1 MFNAILKTLHFH
13 NNDERQLYTAIH
25 LRRQIITHMVG
36 NIDLLYPVVKQGILE
51 NYGWQEEDDND
62 DSMEKVGPFSIYLWA
77 LYMKNN
83 LVWRDSAI
91 LSLLASMWS
100 IRLTIV
106 GSRSLHEVRFRHD
119 LDLEFTDIA
128 LVYNTSEGNGHYSGL
143 LRRNQEVCST
153 RPLAYSKKWNKQ
165 QDAAE
170 RLSLMQEGGL
180 EVIRK
185 AQIQLSIV
193 KTDKIKALEGK
204 GQQLAKVSQILK
216 RKRGEGEVEDTDEE
230 DKAKR
235 RREEIVVKEK
245 DIQEVNAG
253 DVHCNKCEKDFPKTS
268 LLMRHIDK
276 YHKHVYMFNCRICNK
291 GFLNIRGYEEHKQQH
306 GEKKF
311 KCEKCNEQFSTKEHL
326 TNM

>member
-1 MFNAILKTLHFH
+1 MWFA
-13 NNDERQLYTAIH
+13 
-25 LRRQIITHMVG
+25 
-36 NIDLLYPVVKQGILE
+36 
-51 NYGWQEEDDND
+51 EEKPGGLFYKATCLQQ
-62 DSMEKVGPFSIYLWA
+62 KV
-77 LYMKNN
+77 
-83 LVWRDSAI
+83 
-91 LSLLASMWS
+91 
-100 IRLTIV
+100 
-106 GSRSLHEVRFRHD
+106 E
-119 LDLEFTDIA
+119 
-128 LVYNTSEGNGHYSGL
+128 
-143 LRRNQEVCST
+143 
-153 RPLAYSKKWNKQ
+153 Q
-165 QDAAE
+165 QPDAAK

-204 GQQLAKVSQILK
+204 GQQLAKISQILK
-216 RKRGEGEVEDTDEE
+216 RKRGEGEVGDTDEE

-253 DVHCNKCEKDFPKTS
+253 DVHCNKCEKDFPKPS

-306 GEKKF
+306 GEKSSSVKNAMSNF
-311 KCEKCNEQFSTKEHL
+311 PQKEHL

>member
-1 MFNAILKTLHFH
+1 
-13 NNDERQLYTAIH
+13 
-25 LRRQIITHMVG
+25 
-36 NIDLLYPVVKQGILE
+36 
-51 NYGWQEEDDND
+51 
-62 DSMEKVGPFSIYLWA
+62 
-77 LYMKNN
+77 
-83 LVWRDSAI
+83 
-91 LSLLASMWS
+91 MWS
-100 IRLTIV
+100 IRVTIV

-128 LVYNTSEGNGHYSGL
+128 LFHNTSEGNVHYSGL

-153 RPLAYSKKWNKQ
+153 RPLAYRKKWNEQ

-170 RLSLMQEGGL
+170 RLSLMQEGAL

-185 AQIQLSIV
+185 AQTQLSIV
-193 KTDKIKALEGK
+193 NTDKIKALEGK
-204 GQQLAKVSQILK
+204 GQQLAKISQILK

-253 DVHCNKCEKDFPKTS
+253 DVHCNKCDKDFPKTS

-276 YHKHVYMFNCRICNK
+276 YQKHV
-291 GFLNIRGYEEHKQQH
+291 
-306 GEKKF
+306 
-311 KCEKCNEQFSTKEHL
+311 
-326 TNM
+326 

>member
-1 MFNAILKTLHFH
+1 MFNAILKILHFH
-13 NNDERQLYTAIH
+13 NDDERQLYTAIH

-36 NIDLLYPVVKQGILE
+36 NTDLLYPVVKQGILE
-51 NYGWQEEDDND
+51 NYGWQEEED
-62 DSMEKVGPFSIYLWA
+62 DSMEKVGTFSIYSWA

-83 LVWRDSAI
+83 LVWGDSVI
-91 LSLLASMWS
+91 LSLLASVWS

-106 GSRSLHEVRFRHD
+106 SSRSLHEVRFRHD
-119 LDLEFTDIA
+119 PDLEFTDIA
-128 LVYNTSEGNGHYSGL
+128 LVYNTSEGNDHYSGL
-143 LRRNQEVCST
+143 LRRNQEVCSI

-170 RLSLMQEGGL
+170 RLSLMQDGAL

-185 AQIQLSIV
+185 AQIQLCIV
-193 KTDKIKALEGK
+193 KTDKIKALEGE
-204 GQQLAKVSQILK
+204 QLATISQISK

-235 RREEIVVKEK
+235 RRKEIVVKEK

-253 DVHCNKCEKDFPKTS
+253 DVHCNKCDKDFTKTS

-306 GEKKF
+306 GEKEF
-311 KCEKCNEQFSTKEHL
+311 KCEKCNE
-326 TNM
+326 

>member
-1 MFNAILKTLHFH
+1 MFNVILKTLHFH
-13 NNDERQLYTAIH
+13 NDNERQLYTAIH

-36 NIDLLYPVVKQGILE
+36 NIDLLYPMVKQGILE
-51 NYGWQEEDDND
+51 NYVWQEEEDDD
-62 DSMEKVGPFSIYLWA
+62 ASMEKVGPFSIYSWA
-77 LYMKNN
+77 LYMKKN
-83 LVWRDSAI
+83 LVWGDSVI

-119 LDLEFTDIA
+119 LDLEFTNIA

-153 RPLAYSKKWNKQ
+153 RPLAYSKKWNKE

-170 RLSLMQEGGL
+170 RLSLMQEGAL

-185 AQIQLSIV
+185 AEIQMSIV
-193 KTDKIKALEGK
+193 KTGRIKALEGE
-204 GQQLAKVSQILK
+204 GEQLAKINKILK

-230 DKAKR
+230 DNEKR

-253 DVHCNKCEKDFPKTS
+253 DVHCNKCDKDFPKTS

-276 YHKHVYMFNCRICNK
+276 YHKHVYMLK
-291 GFLNIRGYEEHKQQH
+291 IRGYEEHKQQH
-306 GEKKF
+306 GEKIAMSNF
-311 KCEKCNEQFSTKEHL
+311 PQKEP
-326 TNM
+326 

>member
-36 NIDLLYPVVKQGILE
+36 KIDLLYPVVKHGILE
-51 NYGWQEEDDND
+51 NYGWQEEDDDD
-62 DSMEKVGPFSIYLWA
+62 DSMEKVGPFSIYSWA

-83 LVWRDSAI
+83 LVWGDSVI
-91 LSLLASMWS
+91 LSLLASMWP

-204 GQQLAKVSQILK
+204 GQQLAKISQILK
-216 RKRGEGEVEDTDEE
+216 RKRGDGEVEDTDEE

-235 RREEIVVKEK
+235 RRELIVVKEK

-268 LLMRHIDK
+268 LLLRHIDK

-306 GEKKF
+306 GEKSSSVKNAMSNF
-311 KCEKCNEQFSTKEHL
+311 PQKEHL